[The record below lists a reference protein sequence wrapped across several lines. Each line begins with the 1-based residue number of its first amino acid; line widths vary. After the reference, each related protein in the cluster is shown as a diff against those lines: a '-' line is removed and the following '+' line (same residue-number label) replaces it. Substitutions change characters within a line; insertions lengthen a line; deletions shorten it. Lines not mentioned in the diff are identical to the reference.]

1 MRKVLYANI
10 GIVFNTSKFYE
21 LNVKL
26 NWVLDGKA
34 YVVKINRLTEISA
47 AKLPPYLS
55 LLIDVTD

>member
-1 MRKVLYANI
+1 MNAGR
-10 GIVFNTSKFYE
+10 
-21 LNVKL
+21 NVKRY
-26 NWVLDGKA
+26 LDGKA